1 MKVVTKKI
9 CMAALIIG
17 MSGGAYAQVGGGVT
31 DGGNGALVQSANG
44 AGTTMTTPGAT
55 AAGGD
60 VRASVGL
67 TKGTDGIISSM
78 RSNGTRTTES
88 PNLRMP
94 NRTGAMPGPR

>member
-9 CMAALIIG
+9 CMSALIIG

-94 NRTGAMPGPR
+94 NRIGAMPGPR

>member
-9 CMAALIIG
+9 CMSALIIG
-17 MSGGAYAQVGGGVT
+17 MSGGAYAQAGGGVT
-31 DGGNGALVQSANG
+31 EGGNGALVQSANG
-44 AGTTMTTPGAT
+44 AGITTPGAT

-94 NRTGAMPGPR
+94 NRTGTMPGPR